1 MGTPEN
7 KRKAS
12 DHAGGASGTAEDGQ
26 QTKRAK
32 IVQEEKDGVAKP
44 KPAINLSVLE
54 KAKKALEKQKELK
67 ERLARLK
74 EAGAAKA
81 SAAASQPATT
91 APASAGGPS
100 STKLATRLPPPLVL
114 DEHGREVGAAH
125 APDTSAAPSRLK
137 AAFNPLLAPVEDDE
151 QDNTHYD
158 RFLGNKG
165 AKSQHRR
172 PRSTLHFVEEGKFQ
186 KQAEDVRLRAKY
198 GDQFVRDL
206 EERRQREAAE
216 AEQYAGMDPNMI
228 PLGTSRGVTVTAG
241 SSIVEGVLPEE
252 VEPPVPDV
260 EWWDARILADKTT
273 YGAAANGGEPA
284 LKLDRITHYIE
295 HPVLLDPPAEAPPP
309 PPQPLKLTKQE
320 LKKMRTQ
327 RRVAREQ
334 EKQELIRQGLLE
346 PPKPKVKISN
356 LMRVLGSEATADP
369 TAIEAEVRR
378 QTAERAAAHEDRNL
392 ARMLTP
398 AERREKKL
406 NKLLDKKTE
415 EGGEPV
421 KQVAVYKVGEL
432 ATPQLKFKVEVN
444 AKENHLTGMAVCLPG
459 AFSVIVVEGGPK
471 TLRRY
476 EKLMLRRIDWS
487 GAGKNVNEEQGSEED
502 EEDRNGDD
510 TDRTK
515 SRNYCHLVWTGV
527 VKENAFKGRFRT
539 EEVRSEIAGRGI
551 FSAKGVGHY
560 WDLAAAYVSD

>member
-1 MGTPEN
+1 MGTPDN

-12 DHAGGASGTAEDGQ
+12 EHMDCASGAVHEDGQ
-26 QTKRAK
+26 QSKRTK
-32 IVQEEKDGVAKP
+32 IVSNEDANIAKP
-44 KPAINLSVLE
+44 KPAIDLSVLE
-54 KAKKALEKQKELK
+54 KAKKALEKQKQLQEK
-67 ERLARLK
+67 LARVK
-74 EAGAAKA
+74 EANAAIA
-81 SAAASQPATT
+81 SAAASHPALT

-100 STKLATRLPPPLVL
+100 SSKPAARLPPPLVL
-114 DEHGREVGAAH
+114 DEYGLEAGAAH
-125 APDTSAAPSRLK
+125 APDTFAAPSGSKPALK
-137 AAFNPLLAPVEDDE
+137 SLLAPVEDIT
-151 QDNTHYD
+151 QDNKHYD
-158 RFLGNKG
+158 PFLGNKG
-165 AKSQHRR
+165 AKSQNRR
-172 PRSTLHFVEEGKFQ
+172 PRSTLHFIEEGKFQ

-216 AEQYAGMDPNMI
+216 AQHYAGMDPNMI
-228 PLGTSRGVTVTAG
+228 PLGTIKGDITDDLSVA
-241 SSIVEGVLPEE
+241 EGILPKELE
-252 VEPPVPDV
+252 SPVPDV

-273 YGAAANGGEPA
+273 YGAAADGGEAA
-284 LKLDRITHYIE
+284 LKVDRITHYIE
-295 HPVLLDPPAEAPPP
+295 HPVLVDPPAEAPPP

-378 QTAERAAAHEDRNL
+378 QTAERSAAHEDRNV

-406 NKLLDKKTE
+406 NRLLDKNNE
-415 EGGEPV
+415 EGGETV
-421 KQVAVYKVGEL
+421 KQVAVYKVCEL

-459 AFSVIVVEGGPK
+459 AFSVIVVEGGSK

-476 EKLMLRRIDWS
+476 EKLMLRRINWS
-487 GAGKNVNEEQGSEED
+487 GAGKNGNVEGESEED
-502 EEDRNGDD
+502 GMKDGDD
-510 TDRTK
+510 TNQNK

-527 VKENAFKGRFRT
+527 VKENAFKGRFRI
-539 EEVRSEIAGRGI
+539 EEVRSEIAARGI

-560 WDLAAAYVSD
+560 WDLAAAYVSE

>member
-1 MGTPEN
+1 MGTPDN

-12 DHAGGASGTAEDGQ
+12 DPADALTEDGQ
-26 QTKRAK
+26 QAKRAK
-32 IVQEEKDGVAKP
+32 IVQEDGTAKP
-44 KPAINLSVLE
+44 KPGLDLSVLE

-67 ERLARLK
+67 EKLARLK

-81 SAAASQPATT
+81 SAAAA
-91 APASAGGPS
+91 APS
-100 STKLATRLPPPLVL
+100 STRPATVLPPPLVV
-114 DEHGREVGAAH
+114 DEHGREVGAA
-125 APDTSAAPSRLK
+125 PSAAEPSRSK
-137 AAFNPLLAPVEDDE
+137 PAFNPLLAPIEDDE
-151 QDNTHYD
+151 LLDGKHYD

-172 PRSTLHFVEEGKFQ
+172 ARNTLHFVQEGTFQ

-198 GDQFVRDL
+198 GDQFIRDL
-206 EERRQREAAE
+206 EERRQKEAAE

-228 PLGTSRGVTVTAG
+228 PLGTSRLGGA
-241 SSIVEGVLPEE
+241 SIADGILPEE
-252 VEPPVPDV
+252 KEPPVPDV
-260 EWWDARILADKTT
+260 EWWDTRILADKTT
-273 YGAAANGGEPA
+273 YGVGVNGGEFA
-284 LKLDRITHYIE
+284 LKADRITHYIE
-295 HPVLLDPPAEAPPP
+295 HPVLLDPPVQAPPP

-327 RRVAREQ
+327 RRIAQEE

-356 LMRVLGSEATADP
+356 LMRVLGAEATADP

-378 QTAERAAAHEDRNL
+378 QTAERAAAHADRNL

-398 AERREKKL
+398 AERKEKKV
-406 NKLLDKKTE
+406 NKLLDKPAE
-415 EGGEPV
+415 EGGEVV

-444 AKENHLTGMAVCLPG
+444 AKENHLTGMAVHLPG
-459 AFSVIVVEGGPK
+459 AFAVVVVEGGPK

-487 GAGKNVNEEQGSEED
+487 GAGKNTQDDED
-502 EEDRNGDD
+502 EEDDDGDG
-510 TDRTK
+510 K
-515 SRNYCHLVWTGV
+515 PHNYCHLVWTGV

-551 FSAKGVGHY
+551 FSAKGVAHY
-560 WDLAAAYVSD
+560 WDLAAAFVAE

>member
-1 MGTPEN
+1 MATPEN

-12 DHAGGASGTAEDGQ
+12 DPADDVAEDGQ
-26 QTKRAK
+26 QAKRAK
-32 IVQEEKDGVAKP
+32 IVAQEDGAAKP
-44 KPAINLSVLE
+44 KPALDLSVLE

-67 ERLARLK
+67 EKLARLK
-74 EAGAAKA
+74 EASAAKA
-81 SAAASQPATT
+81 SAAAFQAAT
-91 APASAGGPS
+91 APATGAPS
-100 STKLATRLPPPLVL
+100 SSKPATRLPPPLVL
-114 DEHGREVGAAH
+114 DEHGREVGAPAF
-125 APDTSAAPSRLK
+125 AAPRLK
-137 AAFNPLLAPVEDDE
+137 PAFNPLLAPIEDDE
-151 QDNTHYD
+151 QDNKHYD

-165 AKSQHRR
+165 AKSLNRR

-206 EERRQREAAE
+206 EERRQKEATE
-216 AEQYAGMDPNMI
+216 AEQYAGMDPNLI
-228 PLGTSRGVTVTAG
+228 PLGASRMTA
-241 SSIVEGVLPEE
+241 SIAEGILPEE
-252 VEPPVPDV
+252 VEPPVPEV

-273 YGAAANGGEPA
+273 YGAAATGGEAA

-295 HPVLLDPPAEAPPP
+295 HPVLLDPPAQAPPP

-327 RRVAREQ
+327 RRVAREE

-378 QTAERAAAHEDRNL
+378 QMAERAAAHQDRNL

-398 AERREKKL
+398 AERREKKMR
-406 NKLLDKKTE
+406 KLLDKPTE

-444 AKENHLTGMAVCLPG
+444 AKENHLTGMAVYLPG
-459 AFSVIVVEGGPK
+459 SFAVVVVEGGPK

-487 GAGKNVNEEQGSEED
+487 GAGKKNGNEDDEED
-502 EEDRNGDD
+502 EDDYEGGDQNN
-510 TDRTK
+510 RGK
-515 SRNYCHLVWTGV
+515 PRNYCHLVWTGV
-527 VKENAFKGRFRT
+527 VKENAFRGRFRT

-551 FSAKGVGHY
+551 LSAKGVGHY
-560 WDLAAAYVSD
+560 WDLAAAYVAE

>member
-1 MGTPEN
+1 MGTPDN
-7 KRKAS
+7 KRKS
-12 DHAGGASGTAEDGQ
+12 FGHVGGASGAADDGQ
-26 QTKRAK
+26 QAKRAK
-32 IVQEEKDGVAKP
+32 IVQEDGVAKP
-44 KPAINLSVLE
+44 KPAVDLSVLE

-67 ERLARLK
+67 EKLARLK
-74 EAGAAKA
+74 EAKA
-81 SAAASQPATT
+81 SAAASQPAAP
-91 APASAGGPS
+91 APASAAIAGGPS
-100 STKLATRLPPPLVL
+100 SSKPATRLPPSLL
-114 DEHGREVGAAH
+114 LNEHGREVGAAH
-125 APDTSAAPSRLK
+125 APDTSAAPSCPKPAL
-137 AAFNPLLAPVEDDE
+137 NPLLAPVEDNI
-151 QDNTHYD
+151 QDNKHYD

-165 AKSQHRR
+165 AKSQQRR
-172 PRSTLHFVEEGKFQ
+172 PRSTLHFIEEGKFQ

-216 AEQYAGMDPNMI
+216 AEHYSGLDPNMI
-228 PLGTSRGVTVTAG
+228 PLGTSRGGVTG
-241 SSIVEGVLPEE
+241 GLSISEGIPPEE
-252 VEPPVPDV
+252 LESPVPNV

-273 YGAAANGGEPA
+273 YGAAADGGEAA
-284 LKLDRITHYIE
+284 LKVDRINHYIE

-406 NKLLDKKTE
+406 NRLLDKKTE
-415 EGGEPV
+415 EGGEPA
-421 KQVAVYKVGEL
+421 KQVAIYKVGEL

-487 GAGKNVNEEQGSEED
+487 KAGKNGNEEEESEED
-502 EEDRNGDD
+502 EFGDGDD
-510 TDRTK
+510 NNRKK
-515 SRNYCHLVWTGV
+515 SRNYCYLVWTGV
-527 VKENAFKGRFRT
+527 VKENGFKGRFRT
-539 EEVRSEIAGRGI
+539 EEVRSEIAARGI

-560 WDLAAAYVSD
+560 WDLAAAYVSE